1 MTAMRQ
7 MLEPKPEEMLI
18 MKMRELLRRERIQ
31 ARMAD
36 IKVEFTG
43 K

>member
-1 MTAMRQ
+1 
-7 MLEPKPEEMLI
+7 

-36 IKVEFTG
+36 IKIEFTG